1 VEGLSLVERVG
12 GDRDGVGISDFE
24 EGIITGLLFGCSCR
38 ATVIEEL

>member
-1 VEGLSLVERVG
+1 LVERVG

-24 EGIITGLLFGCSCR
+24 EGIITGLLLFGCSCR